1 MTPDCKVDPKNTFY
15 FDIREYPKFKKRWED
30 WFSTKVIT
38 KKGFVSSFWRNREN
52 FGNASTSIMNIII
65 HDELMFRFTL
75 ERQNYEEM
83 HQGDAIS
90 PVYMPISFGEVKEK
104 ILKNT
109 NLYNTVLT
117 FASEVQEII
126 KKEKYTP
133 KQRKEQ
139 NTLKPLKRLF

>member
-15 FDIREYPKFKKRWED
+15 FDIREHPEFKKRWED

-52 FGNASTSIMNIII
+52 FGNASTSIMNILI
-65 HDELMFRFTL
+65 HDELMFKFTL

-83 HQGDAIS
+83 HQGDSIS
-90 PVYMPISFGEVKEK
+90 PVYMPTGFGEVKEK

-109 NLYNTVLT
+109 ILYNTVLT

-139 NTLKPLKRLF
+139 KTLKPLKKLF